1 MIRYIL
7 NVTIVTFVVLALY
20 TLAWIVNNPWLL
32 GD

>member
-20 TLAWIVNNPWLL
+20 TLAWIINNPWLL
-32 GD
+32 GN

>member
-20 TLAWIVNNPWLL
+20 TLGWIINNPWLL